1 LDQACQETLA
11 SSYPLYTTIPYSV
24 EIITRMYFTTMIIG
38 FTVLSRPGKV
48 ERPAENLEAEKGK

>member
-1 LDQACQETLA
+1 
-11 SSYPLYTTIPYSV
+11 V

-38 FTVLSRPGKV
+38 FAVLSKPGKV